1 MRNYENRKVPKV
13 YEWKMTGKIWV
24 YKKLNWEELL
34 KRLVEELL
42 FIDKEEEVLP

>member
-1 MRNYENRKVPKV
+1 MKKCKV

-34 KRLVEELL
+34 RLVGELL

>member
-1 MRNYENRKVPKV
+1 MKIEKCKA

-34 KRLVEELL
+34 KRLVKGIT
-42 FIDKEEEVLP
+42 FH